1 MYILDFFK
9 SSKLIAQLVILD
21 LFVIVNFNVVP
32 RNMQLKQIIEK
43 GKIPFTNFEE
53 MRDIFTFSPK
63 NITRICHYNL
73 DRREVM

>member
-43 GKIPFTNFEE
+43 GKIPMNC
-53 MRDIFTFSPK
+53 I
-63 NITRICHYNL
+63 L
-73 DRREVM
+73 